1 MDAFQMIAWAI
12 VIFLAG
18 AMFFF
23 VGYHFGM
30 EAMRKQYSRR
40 QSVFWGRMRKVA
52 RGDFAQHGFRK

>member
-1 MDAFQMIAWAI
+1 MFFQIAAWTI
-12 VIFLAG
+12 VIACF
-18 AMFFF
+18 AMVFFC

-40 QSVFWGRMRKVA
+40 QSVFWGRMKKVA